1 MTREPREDLG
11 LEVVLGDWGSEDVA
25 AADRDALV
33 PLPVAM
39 EEETP
44 TSTRRVAGLLE
55 DCAAALRLQADHD
68 ERTSEVDG

>member
-11 LEVVLGDWGSEDVA
+11 LEVVLFFHRDRQGDERVTIRGRDVFGT
-25 AADRDALV
+25 
-33 PLPVAM
+33 PVT
-39 EEETP
+39 ETP